1 MGLLVTDGV
10 IRSGY
15 NYTWA
20 VGFMEDGTVIM
31 GDPKLS
37 IKMSYTHT
45 VTEPAPSDNSGE
57 NGGETTGD
65 SSLSDSAAD
74 SGSEQTVTREE
85 TVTKSIYTVNKA
97 RDTSGIYLYTNDFN
111 AKRHHRLHGS
121 RRRRGARSRRRKCK
135 RRSAHWSDHDHDGG
149 KRDGQNRSH
158 GCACRQNCFVGQ

>member
-65 SSLSDSAAD
+65 SSLSDSACRQRLRTNRHP
-74 SGSEQTVTREE
+74 GR

-111 AKRHHRLHGS
+111 AKGTTGCTEAGVDVVLVPADGS
-121 RRRRGARSRRRKCK
+121 ANAA
-135 RRSAHWSDHDHDGG
+135 SALG
-149 KRDGQNRSH
+149 RP
-158 GCACRQNCFVGQ
+158 